1 MILEQV
7 TVYLMT
13 LPYYQNAE
21 TKKTASKIA
30 IIDLDVHHGDGNA
43 NLLAD
48 DSDCL
53 ILNMFGEKNY
63 PSKKPDSNRYSFTR
77 QLTDEK
83 YLLLLEQA
91 LTSIVS
97 FDPDLILYQ
106 AGVDALSRTS

>member
-1 MILEQV
+1 M
-7 TVYLMT
+7 
-13 LPYYQNAE
+13 
-21 TKKTASKIA
+21 
-30 IIDLDVHHGDGNA
+30 DVHHGDGNA

-63 PSKKPDSNRYSFTR
+63 PSKKPDSGIDIPLPDKCS
-77 QLTDEK
+77 DEK

-97 FDPDLILYQ
+97 F
-106 AGVDALSRTS
+106 